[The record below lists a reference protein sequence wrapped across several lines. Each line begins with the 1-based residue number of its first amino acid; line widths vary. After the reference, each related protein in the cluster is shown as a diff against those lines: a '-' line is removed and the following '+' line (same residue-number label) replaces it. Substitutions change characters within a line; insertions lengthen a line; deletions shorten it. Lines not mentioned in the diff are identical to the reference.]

1 METKTQQE
9 LQCREQQMLRVFP
22 ILLKA
27 VVGYQNVNVGIV
39 KSNDASSPGE
49 MLTLKFLNFG
59 FAKIY

>member
-1 METKTQQE
+1 
-9 LQCREQQMLRVFP
+9 MLRVFP